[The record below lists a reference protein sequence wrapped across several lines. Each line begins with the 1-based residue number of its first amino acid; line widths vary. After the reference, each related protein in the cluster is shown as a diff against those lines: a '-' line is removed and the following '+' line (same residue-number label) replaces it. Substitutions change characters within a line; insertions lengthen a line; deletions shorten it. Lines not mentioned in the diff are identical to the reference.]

1 MPEIWDFGGQDPYTA
16 MQAGMAQSRVNRL
29 ADMELAQ
36 KVRAEQQTKALNE
49 LMKTAVDPLTGK
61 IDVNRLAGGMA
72 TRGYGAAVPGLQ
84 KELANLREAQGKA
97 DEQSGKAVIERMKMY
112 RDLLPSDPAKAPSW
126 ARAAHN
132 DTVIGP
138 YLGQMGS
145 VEDTIAKIPTDPKE
159 YQNWYNQMGLSVDDA
174 IKRSTMTAAEAA
186 AKATA
191 ERNAAT
197 SEGQLAVAQGNLAVN
212 QQRERRL
219 ASQDATL
226 EGASILGHDALV
238 NAATRYNI
246 DGTLPPLGMGKAG
259 AATRGAILDMAAEL
273 NKGVD
278 PTDQRLRHIST
289 KANASALSDL
299 TKREAQVG
307 AFERNFTK
315 NADIVSKMASDL
327 DQTGAPVV
335 QRWINAGK
343 KKVAGDPKIAAY
355 DVAIKAVVNE
365 YGKIVSGSM
374 GNTAIAQSEIKRM
387 EDLINNAQTSEQ
399 IQAVVDL
406 MRQETN
412 NRMTGFKEE
421 KDRLR
426 GDITGKPV
434 EAAAA
439 PASSKPA
446 APAGV
451 VRVNSVEEALK
462 LKPGTRF
469 VTPDGRE
476 KVR

>member
-1 MPEIWDFGGQDPYTA
+1 MPEVWNIGGEDPYTA
-16 MQAGMAQSRVNRL
+16 MQVGMENARKNRL
-29 ADMELAQ
+29 ADMDLAQ
-36 KVRAEQQTKALNE
+36 KIRAEAQNKALNE
-49 LMKTAVDPLTGK
+49 LMKTAVDPVTGK
-61 IDVNRLAGGMA
+61 VDINRLAGGMA
-72 TRGYGAAVPGLQ
+72 TGGYGQAVPGLL
-84 KELANLREAQGKA
+84 KEYAGLREAQGKA

-112 RDLLPSDPAKAPSW
+112 RDLLPNDPAKAASW

-138 YLGQMGS
+138 YLGQIGS

-186 AKATA
+186 TKATA

-259 AATRGAILDMAAEL
+259 ATTRGAILDMAAQL
-273 NKGVD
+273 AKGTD
-278 PTDQRLRHIST
+278 PSDQRLRQISN
-289 KANASALSDL
+289 KANSSALIDL
-299 TKREAQVG
+299 SKREAQVG
-307 AFERNFTK
+307 SFERNFTK
-315 NADIVSKMASDL
+315 NADQVLKFSSKL
-327 DQTGAPVV
+327 DQNGSPIV
-335 QRWINAGK
+335 QKWINAGK
-343 KKVAGDPKIAAY
+343 KRIAGDPDIAAF

-365 YGKIVSGSM
+365 YTKIVSGSM
-374 GNTAIAQSEIKRM
+374 GNTAIAQSEIRRV
-387 EDLINNAQTSEQ
+387 EDLLNNAQTMDQ
-399 IQAVVDL
+399 VNAVVEQ
-406 MRQETN
+406 MRTETE
-412 NRMTGFKEE
+412 NRMAGFKEE

-426 GDITGKPV
+426 GDISGKTETSSALPN
-434 EAAAA
+434 ASTNA
-439 PASSKPA
+439 PPA
-446 APAGV
+446 NKKS
-451 VRVNSVEEALK
+451 VRI
-462 LKPGTRF
+462 GRF
-469 VTPDGRE
+469 EVTPAN
-476 KVR
+476 